1 MFKNNSPI
9 YLTLLGEFCKIRLG
23 KQTQEDKKMA
33 SNIELYE
40 RDTLIKRIED
50 NFNQISQKYF
60 EGSYGIVSVIDNSDD
75 NSDYVTVRGHGL
87 FVGDYDT
94 QKLFDVLENYSQKKY
109 ELSCYEVWDH
119 LDDCKYTPQEDKK
132 MTSNIELYEKTTI
145 IRLLQSTLNQINQK
159 CFGETLSVTDNGDY
173 VTVKTQGL
181 FVANYDIQKL
191 WDALENYNQ
200 DDCVEFDN
208 LWDSLDNCKYTLPE
222 NQETE
227 NELKSDDELS
237 FSEKRQVALV
247 DQLLSEPVILE
258 KNQELTNLVQKL
270 EWENLELTQSVQE
283 MHNLRQR
290 ENKEGSEIINQLTAR
305 IHELKQGK
313 EYNEAWI
320 ENLKQQVHDLEST
333 VYLLQRETKQ
343 ITVLNESV
351 TQLHARIYQLEQENK
366 QLKSNQLEAEPKPKS
381 DKKLTAKKSKFKL
394 PENFADY
401 QQECDDLIDALSCFY
416 NIKKGKW
423 GKDILQFILTPNDTE
438 KTKHPYPDKWKAG
451 LYLHGQWTVDK
462 VNLSDP
468 DEWEDWF
475 MNVNDFADANDIE
488 IS

>member
-1 MFKNNSPI
+1 
-9 YLTLLGEFCKIRLG
+9 
-23 KQTQEDKKMA
+23 
-33 SNIELYE
+33 
-40 RDTLIKRIED
+40 
-50 NFNQISQKYF
+50 
-60 EGSYGIVSVIDNSDD
+60 
-75 NSDYVTVRGHGL
+75 
-87 FVGDYDT
+87 
-94 QKLFDVLENYSQKKY
+94 
-109 ELSCYEVWDH
+109 
-119 LDDCKYTPQEDKK
+119 
-132 MTSNIELYEKTTI
+132 MTSIEFYEKTTI
-145 IRLLQSTLNQINQK
+145 IRLLQGTLNQINQE
-159 CFGETLSVTDNGDY
+159 CFGEKLSVTDNGDY

-227 NELKSDDELS
+227 NELKTDDELS

-247 DQLLSEPVILE
+247 DRLLSEPVILE
-258 KNQELTNLVQKL
+258 KNQELTNLVQNL
-270 EWENLELTQSVQE
+270 EWENLELTQSIQE
-283 MHNLRQR
+283 MHNVRQR
-290 ENKEGSEIINQLTAR
+290 DIKEGSEIINHLTAR
-305 IHELKQGK
+305 IHELKQDK

-320 ENLKQQVHDLEST
+320 ENLKQRIHDLECT
-333 VYLLQRETKQ
+333 VFLLQRETNQ

-351 TQLHARIYQLEQENK
+351 TQLQIRIYQLEQENK
-366 QLKSNQLEAEPKPKS
+366 QLKSSQLETKSEPK
-381 DKKLTAKKSKFKL
+381 LTDNKAKKPKFKL

-401 QQECDDLIDALSCFY
+401 QQECDDLIDALSCLY

-438 KTKHPYPDKWKAG
+438 KAKHPYPDKWKAG
-451 LYLHGQWTVDK
+451 LYLYGQWTVDK

-468 DEWEDWF
+468 DEWSDWF
-475 MNVNDFADANDIE
+475 MDVNDFADANDIE

>member
-1 MFKNNSPI
+1 M
-9 YLTLLGEFCKIRLG
+9 TLLGEFCKIRLG
-23 KQTQEDKKMA
+23 KQTQEDKKMT
-33 SNIELYE
+33 SIE
-40 RDTLIKRIED
+40 
-50 NFNQISQKYF
+50 F
-60 EGSYGIVSVIDNSDD
+60 
-75 NSDYVTVRGHGL
+75 
-87 FVGDYDT
+87 
-94 QKLFDVLENYSQKKY
+94 
-109 ELSCYEVWDH
+109 
-119 LDDCKYTPQEDKK
+119 
-132 MTSNIELYEKTTI
+132 YEKTTI
-145 IRLLQSTLNQINQK
+145 IRLLQGTLNQINQE
-159 CFGETLSVTDNGDY
+159 CFGEKLSVTDNGDY

-227 NELKSDDELS
+227 NELKTDDELS

-247 DQLLSEPVILE
+247 DRLLSEPVILE
-258 KNQELTNLVQKL
+258 KNQELTNLVQNL
-270 EWENLELTQSVQE
+270 EWENLELTQSIQE
-283 MHNLRQR
+283 MHNVRQR
-290 ENKEGSEIINQLTAR
+290 DIKEGSEIINHLTAR
-305 IHELKQGK
+305 IHELKQDK

-320 ENLKQQVHDLEST
+320 ENLKQRIHDLECT
-333 VYLLQRETKQ
+333 VFLLQRETNQ

-351 TQLHARIYQLEQENK
+351 TQLQIRIYQLEQENK
-366 QLKSNQLEAEPKPKS
+366 QLKSSQLETKSEPK
-381 DKKLTAKKSKFKL
+381 LTDNKAKKPKFKL

-401 QQECDDLIDALSCFY
+401 QQECDDLIDALSCLY

-438 KTKHPYPDKWKAG
+438 KAKHPYPDKWKAG
-451 LYLHGQWTVDK
+451 LYLYGQWTVDK

-468 DEWEDWF
+468 DEWSDWF
-475 MNVNDFADANDIE
+475 MDVNDFADANDIE